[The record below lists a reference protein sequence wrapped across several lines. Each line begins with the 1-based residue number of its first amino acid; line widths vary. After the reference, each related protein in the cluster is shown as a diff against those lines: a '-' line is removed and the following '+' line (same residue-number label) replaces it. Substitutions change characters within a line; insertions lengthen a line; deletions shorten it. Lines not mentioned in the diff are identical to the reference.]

1 MEEIKTA
8 FSDLIVNIIVTL
20 LIPIIFGLIAA
31 YLEKLREVAAQ
42 KINTLKYNTE
52 KELLKNTINN
62 LDNLITQSV
71 IALQVT
77 LVKELKNANAD
88 GKLTKE
94 DAWRISN
101 ELTKIVKGQLTDEVK
116 ETLKTQINDIDAY
129 IANKAE
135 VVLALIKGEI
145 DKNVIRIK

>member
-145 DKNVIRIK
+145 DRNVIRTK

>member
-31 YLEKLREVAAQ
+31 YLEKLREVATQ

-94 DAWRISN
+94 DACRISN

-145 DKNVIRIK
+145 DKNVI